1 MNYLPHMHFWTLG
14 KNMYQVPIYEPF
26 EFRTSLGTSILPF
39 IQTLA
44 RMQEELRKQAKIC
57 ENSKCQVP

>member
-1 MNYLPHMHFWTLG
+1 
-14 KNMYQVPIYEPF
+14 MYQVPIYRPF

-44 RMQEELRKQAKIC
+44 RMQEELRKQAKMC

>member
-1 MNYLPHMHFWTLG
+1 
-14 KNMYQVPIYEPF
+14 MYQVPIYGPF

-44 RMQEELRKQAKIC
+44 RMQEELRKQAKMC
-57 ENSKCQVP
+57 KDSKCQDP